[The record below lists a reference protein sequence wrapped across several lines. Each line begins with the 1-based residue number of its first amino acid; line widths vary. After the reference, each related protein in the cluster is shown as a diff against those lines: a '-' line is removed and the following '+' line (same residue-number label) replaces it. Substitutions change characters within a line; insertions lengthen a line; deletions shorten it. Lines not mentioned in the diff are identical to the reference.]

1 MKKITASLFANA
13 VALYLISVLFDG
25 VTLELKSLVIMT
37 IVFTVLNIIVKPI
50 LTVLTLPL
58 TILTLGLF
66 SFVLNGIML
75 LITFKMVP
83 GAACDGLWTCI
94 LASIVISVVNSVL
107 GNKLKK

>member
-50 LTVLTLPL
+50 LTV
-58 TILTLGLF
+58 
-66 SFVLNGIML
+66 
-75 LITFKMVP
+75 
-83 GAACDGLWTCI
+83 
-94 LASIVISVVNSVL
+94 
-107 GNKLKK
+107 

>member
-1 MKKITASLFANA
+1 MKKISASLIANA
-13 VALYLISVLFDG
+13 VALYLISILFDG

-75 LITFKMVP
+75 LIAFKMVP

-94 LASIVISVVNSVL
+94 LDVAKVSSEMWKSVF
-107 GNKLKK
+107 